1 MNTEERVTFGV
12 GFTVYAI
19 IAMSIMADY
28 GIFDHITLGGLLIA
42 LFFILLPALPI
53 YIWIKK
59 GMKGDLFDLDKK
71 D

>member
-19 IAMSIMADY
+19 IAMCIMADY
-28 GIFDHITLGGLLIA
+28 WIFDHITLGGLLIA
-42 LFFILLPALPI
+42 LFFILLPALPL
-53 YIWIKK
+53 YIWVKK
-59 GMKGDLFDLDKK
+59 RMKGDLFDLDKK